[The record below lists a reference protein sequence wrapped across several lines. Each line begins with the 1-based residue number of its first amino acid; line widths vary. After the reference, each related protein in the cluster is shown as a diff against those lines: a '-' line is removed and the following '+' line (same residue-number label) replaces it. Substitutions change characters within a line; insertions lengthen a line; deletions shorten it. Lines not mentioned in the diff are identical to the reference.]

1 MNENSFYL
9 IKSDYIDLIKSLGG
23 RYSDNKQRPI
33 YCCIKDQYNEN
44 LYQAIP
50 TSDIS
55 HRSKEQTDK
64 FSKYTQLPKN
74 DIRSAYYHI
83 GYTNK
88 PALYKI
94 SNCFPIT
101 DKYIDRAYTSKG
113 KPLCLKNK
121 HQIEIIHKKLL
132 RILSYE
138 GRFPNK
144 LEQHITDIKN
154 YLINEM
160 QSQLSQNIL
169 PSQIHTSQNFG
180 EFTLGR

>member
-1 MNENSFYL
+1 M
-9 IKSDYIDLIKSLGG
+9 IKPDYIDLIRNLGG
-23 RYSDNKQRPI
+23 KYSDNKQRPV
-33 YCCIKDQYNEN
+33 YCCIKDKYIEN
-44 LYQAIP
+44 LYWAIP

-55 HRSKEQTDK
+55 HRTEQQMNK
-64 FSKYTQLPKN
+64 FNQYIQLPKT

-88 PALYKI
+88 PALHKI

-101 DKYIDRAYTSKG
+101 DKYIDRAYSSKG

-121 HQIEIIHKKLL
+121 REIEAIQKKLL

-138 GRFPNK
+138 GRFPNR

-154 YLINEM
+154 YLINE
-160 QSQLSQNIL
+160 QQPHLSQTIL
-169 PSQIHTSQNFG
+169 PSQIPPKQSFG
-180 EFTLGR
+180 GFTQGQ